1 MFCTLEKRSVYIF
14 DTGFISFSLQIGGK
28 AARMKLDAFKARPV
42 WANIHNEEIVSSLSA
57 TEKELSKRYIN
68 VNLLFN
74 RYQ

>member
-1 MFCTLEKRSVYIF
+1 MFCTLKNRSVYIF
-14 DTGFISFSLQIGGK
+14 HTGFISFSLQIGGE

-57 TEKELSKRYIN
+57 TEKELCKRYIN
-68 VNLLFN
+68 VNILFN